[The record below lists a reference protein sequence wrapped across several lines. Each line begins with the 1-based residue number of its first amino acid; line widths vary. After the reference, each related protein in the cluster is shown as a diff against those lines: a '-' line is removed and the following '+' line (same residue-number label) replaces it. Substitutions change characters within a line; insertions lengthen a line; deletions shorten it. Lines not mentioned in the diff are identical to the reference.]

1 MSDLDRALYNEII
14 EGLTLNRELE
24 IYYNS
29 YTYGVVTLGERWQL
43 WRDNELS
50 AEDVDFISLLEEPFI
65 NGKSL
70 KEIIERHECGL
81 LLM

>member
-29 YTYGVVTLGERWQL
+29 YTYGAVSYTHLTL
-43 WRDNELS
+43 
-50 AEDVDFISLLEEPFI
+50 PTT
-65 NGKSL
+65 
-70 KEIIERHECGL
+70 
-81 LLM
+81 

>member
-29 YTYGVVTLGERWQL
+29 YTYGVVTLEERWQL
-43 WRDNELS
+43 WRDNELL

>member
-1 MSDLDRALYNEII
+1 MSDIDIDLYNEII

-24 IYYNS
+24 VYYNS
-29 YTYGVVTLGERWQL
+29 NTYGVVTSGERWQL
-43 WRDNELS
+43 WRDNELLV
-50 AEDVDFISLLEEPFI
+50 ERLDFISLLEEPFI

>member
-29 YTYGVVTLGERWQL
+29 YTYGVVTLGESWQL
-43 WRDNELS
+43 WRDNELL

>member
-1 MSDLDRALYNEII
+1 MVLLLRGS
-14 EGLTLNRELE
+14 
-24 IYYNS
+24 
-29 YTYGVVTLGERWQL
+29 RWQL
-43 WRDNELS
+43 WRDNELLV
-50 AEDVDFISLLEEPFI
+50 ERLDFISLLEEPFI